1 MLYYDKPFMDRK
13 MFKVLI
19 IEDTRLIRK
28 FLTIILKSNNFE
40 IVDAVETVDE
50 GLKIYLEQKPDLVIM
65 DMILPGKTGIEG
77 INEIIQADKDANI
90 LVCTALGQE
99 KLRIEVLKAGAK
111 DLIIKPF
118 KEKKLIAK
126 INGILEKSKEIEINV

>member
-1 MLYYDKPFMDRK
+1 ML
-13 MFKVLI
+13 KVLI

-40 IVDAVETVDE
+40 IVGAVETVDE
-50 GLKIYLEQKPDLVIM
+50 GLKMYLEQKPDLVIM

-77 INEIIQADKDANI
+77 ISEIIQVDKDANI

-99 KLRIEVLKAGAK
+99 QLRMEVLKAGAK

-126 INGILEKSKEIEINV
+126 INGILEKSKEIEIKV

>member
-1 MLYYDKPFMDRK
+1 

-40 IVDAVETVDE
+40 IVGAVETVDE
-50 GLKIYLEQKPDLVIM
+50 GLKIYLEQKPDLVIL
-65 DMILPGKTGIEG
+65 DMILPGKTGMEG

-99 KLRIEVLKAGAK
+99 KLRMEVFKAGAK

>member
-13 MFKVLI
+13 MLKVLI

-28 FLTIILKSNNFE
+28 FLTIILKSNNFK
-40 IVDAVETVDE
+40 VVGAVETVDE
-50 GLKIYLEQKPDLVIM
+50 GLKMYLEQKPDLVIM

-77 INEIIQADKDANI
+77 ISEIIHVDKDANI

-99 KLRIEVLKAGAK
+99 QLRMEVLKAGAK

>member
-13 MFKVLI
+13 MLKVLI

-40 IVDAVETVDE
+40 IVGAVETVDE
-50 GLKIYLEQKPDLVIM
+50 GLKMYLEQKPDLVIM

-77 INEIIQADKDANI
+77 ISEIIHVDKDANI

-99 KLRIEVLKAGAK
+99 QLRMEVLKAGAK

-126 INGILEKSKEIEINV
+126 INGILEKSKEIEIKV

>member
-13 MFKVLI
+13 MLKVLI

-40 IVDAVETVDE
+40 IVGAVETVDE
-50 GLKIYLEQKPDLVIM
+50 GLKMYLEQKPDLVIM

-77 INEIIQADKDANI
+77 ISEIIQVDKDANI

-99 KLRIEVLKAGAK
+99 QLRMEVLKAGAK

-126 INGILEKSKEIEINV
+126 INGILEKSKEIEIKV

>member
-1 MLYYDKPFMDRK
+1 ML
-13 MFKVLI
+13 KVLI

-40 IVDAVETVDE
+40 IVGAVETVDE
-50 GLKIYLEQKPDLVIM
+50 GLKMYLEQKPDLVIM

-77 INEIIQADKDANI
+77 ISEIIHADKDANI

-99 KLRIEVLKAGAK
+99 KLRMEVLKAGAK

>member
-1 MLYYDKPFMDRK
+1 ML
-13 MFKVLI
+13 KVLI

-40 IVDAVETVDE
+40 IVGAVETVDE
-50 GLKIYLEQKPDLVIM
+50 GLKMYLEQKPDLVIM

-77 INEIIQADKDANI
+77 ISEIIHVDKDANI

-99 KLRIEVLKAGAK
+99 QLRMEVLKAGAK

-126 INGILEKSKEIEINV
+126 INGILEKSKEIEIKV